1 MAEVQR
7 KRTLVNPAKRRRK
20 NKAKRKLSPKQIAIF
35 GSKRQKAALKASRKR
50 KRKNTARRAN
60 PKKTSRP
67 RRTARRRR
75 AKRNPGGILEVALNP
90 ARRRTKSVA
99 KPKRR
104 KKRSNARRRRTR
116 RTNSAPVTRRHRRRS
131 AKRTNRR
138 RHHRRN
144 PSMGGVTNLVTSAA
158 YAIAGAVGSKYLTQ
172 MVLGASNTGY
182 VGYAAN
188 LAAAF
193 VGGKVV
199 GMFTRNKVA
208 ENSVILGGVIMT
220 LLRFLSDQTPLGS
233 TLQAAGLSDYE
244 ASTFLTPAR
253 YVDAA
258 KSAVVDIP
266 TALRATVAMTPAG
279 AGTPAGRMQRSGG
292 ASAAPAAS
300 GMSGGTY
307 SMARSTY

>member
-1 MAEVQR
+1 MAAP
-7 KRTLVNPAKRRRK
+7 KKRRR
-20 NKAKRKLSPKQIAIF
+20 R
-35 GSKRQKAALKASRKR
+35 
-50 KRKNTARRAN
+50 
-60 PKKTSRP
+60 
-67 RRTARRRR
+67 
-75 AKRNPGGILEVALNP
+75 
-90 ARRRTKSVA
+90 
-99 KPKRR
+99 
-104 KKRSNARRRRTR
+104 RSNSRRRRTR
-116 RTNSAPVTRRHRRRS
+116 RHNLAPVVRRHRRRRS
-131 AKRTNRR
+131 LARRTNRR
-138 RHHRRN
+138 RRRN
-144 PSMGGVTNLVTSAA
+144 TGRRRNASMGGVTNLVTSAA

-220 LLRFLSDQTPLGS
+220 LLRFLSDQTPLGA
-233 TLQAAGLSDYE
+233 TLTAAGLSDYE
-244 ASTFLTPAR
+244 ASTFLSPAR

-266 TALRATVAMTPAG
+266 TALRATIAATPAA
-279 AGTPAGRMQRSGG
+279 AGTSAGRAQRSMPA
-292 ASAAPAAS
+292 ASAAPA